1 MSADTNRTGPT
12 PEAVLET
19 LSSIQDPDLG
29 KDIVSLGFIKNLEI
43 DGGTVAFTIELT
55 TPACPAKD
63 LFVSQARELVGQLEG
78 VEQVD
83 VSLGASQT
91 QPQVQP
97 QNLIPGV
104 SHTIAVASGKG
115 GVGKST
121 IAANLALALA
131 RDGAKVGL
139 MDADI
144 YGPSIPIMFG
154 INERPDTTGEGNEG
168 NRIIPLEKYGI
179 KLMSLGFLADER
191 MPVIWRGPLVGKMVQ
206 EFLERVE
213 WGELD
218 YLVVDL
224 PPGTGDAQLT
234 LVQSAPLSG
243 AVVVT
248 TPQEVA
254 LEDVVRAL
262 RMFERVNV
270 HILGLV
276 ENMAYFTCDGC
287 GKQHNIFS
295 SGGGR
300 RTATQ
305 LGIPFVGEVPLEGSV
320 CEGGDAGTPA
330 IIADPDSAVS
340 QVFMEMARA
349 VAANASIV
357 SMREGISQRELAEI
371 SEKRQEG

>member
-1 MSADTNRTGPT
+1 
-12 PEAVLET
+12 
-19 LSSIQDPDLG
+19 
-29 KDIVSLGFIKNLEI
+29 
-43 DGGTVAFTIELT
+43 
-55 TPACPAKD
+55 
-63 LFVSQARELVGQLEG
+63 
-78 VEQVD
+78 
-83 VSLGASQT
+83 
-91 QPQVQP
+91 
-97 QNLIPGV
+97 
-104 SHTIAVASGKG
+104 
-115 GVGKST
+115 
-121 IAANLALALA
+121 
-131 RDGAKVGL
+131 
-139 MDADI
+139 
-144 YGPSIPIMFG
+144 
-154 INERPDTTGEGNEG
+154 
-168 NRIIPLEKYGI
+168 
-179 KLMSLGFLADER
+179 MSLGFLADER

-218 YLVVDL
+218 YLIVDL

-305 LGIPFVGEVPLEGSV
+305 LGIPFVGEVPLDGSV

-330 IIADPDSAVS
+330 IIVDPESTVS
-340 QVFMEMARA
+340 QVFIEMARA